1 MEQEGLLNEYIE
13 WHRRK
18 NLAPTLDE
26 MMQLP
31 SANERWSKGGAS
43 ALEPGAPKVTVI
55 LNLFQREVRQP
66 RKKAVGDVLHR
77 KGGGKVGKTQNRG
90 TWPEEGGREG
100 GREGR
105 KG

>member
-1 MEQEGLLNEYIE
+1 MLDEYIE

-55 LNLFQREVRQP
+55 LNLFKREVRQQ
-66 RKKAVGDVLHR
+66 RKKAVGDALQR
-77 KGGGKVGKTQNRG
+77 ERGSKVGKTLNRG
-90 TWPEEGGREG
+90 TWRDDWGEREG
-100 GREGR
+100 GEGQR
-105 KG
+105 LE